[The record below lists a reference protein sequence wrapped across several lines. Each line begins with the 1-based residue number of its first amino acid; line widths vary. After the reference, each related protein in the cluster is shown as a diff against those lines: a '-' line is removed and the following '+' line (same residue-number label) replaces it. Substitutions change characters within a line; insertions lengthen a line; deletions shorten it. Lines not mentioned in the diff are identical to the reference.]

1 MRWWHKTLLT
11 GLVLMLLLLATG
23 YWYLQKTLAALPV
36 QNLHYDVKALSLRQ
50 LQLRHVSFNIATA
63 NAHVQLND
71 VAVSWQFPAWFN
83 LALNHVQLGSGNITL
98 TSWPQSDTSTEETA
112 PPSFS
117 LPENWQLPA
126 ILPGTVS
133 LQQLGIHLPC
143 GQSRCSYQLQAEM
156 SIVQQKLQYQ
166 LTIADAA
173 NTDTDNADA
182 TSSDIARLKLSGD
195 YQTIH
200 NLPLLNA
207 QLTLDDSAWLEL
219 SQQLSAQS
227 GINASG
233 EFKLDIAP
241 PSPWLLQQFKLWQIE
256 LPADA
261 LAQFT
266 APVTVQSNWQLALPE
281 HLSLASLSQQAS
293 GSWQLSANLPTPLSL
308 PGIGQ
313 LQGTVVAK
321 LGLEQ
326 GELTQYQLNSQLTLL
341 KPQLSG
347 DLLQLGLNADALH
360 ITVNADGKNQ
370 PQLNALPLYVA
381 LNSEGKTALG
391 LTSNVMLNLTPP
403 ISAQL
408 QQAKL
413 SLKQQLFNPAPDTKL
428 GEITLNS
435 DFNAYWLADNWQ
447 LDIQQLTANI
457 ATLSTP
463 DIKGR
468 NIKLSLSPGQFNG
481 DDRFSQVK
489 LHADINLSV
498 AELAHSQLK
507 SQSWQW
513 QSKLRGDLNALTL
526 DGHIGNAA
534 SLGLKHQLRYQQDQ
548 LELSWQ
554 LDDMFLLAGNPLAAT
569 LTDWPDLLEFNR
581 GRIAGTGELT
591 LLPALSASANVNL
604 SGVSGIYD
612 RSLFKEL
619 TTALQLNYQADT
631 VQLGTKDATVAE
643 IEHGVVVGPL
653 KLNAQYTANTDAI
666 TAGKLDIQ
674 QLQLLAMG
682 GQVQVQPVLLDLTL
696 AEQQLLLQLKQIDLT
711 QLLQQHP
718 TTDLTGNGRISGTIP
733 LLLGRNGASVK
744 DGSIAAESPGGKL
757 QYRPPTAQ
765 SMAATNQGMKVVL
778 EALDDFHYSVLSSN
792 VSYDTSGKLLLGLT
806 LRGQN
811 PALEAGRAIN
821 LNINLEEDIP
831 ALITSLQ
838 LSSKISDKIKQRVQQ
853 RLQQSGAKRANGV
866 QP

>member
-11 GLVLMLLLLATG
+11 SLVLMLLLLATG

-36 QNLHYDVKALSLRQ
+36 QNLHYEVKALSLHQ
-50 LQLRHVSFNIATA
+50 LQLSHVSFNISSADV
-63 NAHVQLND
+63 HVQLND
-71 VAVSWQFPAWFN
+71 VTVSWLFPGWFS
-83 LALNHVQLGSGNITL
+83 LALDHVQLGNGNITL
-98 TSWPQSDTSTEETA
+98 TTWPQADTSTADTA
-112 PPSFS
+112 TPAFS

-143 GQSRCSYQLQAEM
+143 GQSRCSYQLQAEL

-166 LTIADAA
+166 LTVADAASTDTYNADAA
-173 NTDTDNADA
+173 N
-182 TSSDIARLKLSGD
+182 SDITRLSLSGD
-195 YQTIH
+195 YQAIQ

-207 QLTLDDSAWLEL
+207 QLTLDDSAWLTL
-219 SQQLSAQS
+219 SQQLSAQD
-227 GINASG
+227 GVNASG
-233 EFKLDIAP
+233 ELKLDIAP

-261 LAQFT
+261 LTQFT
-266 APVTVQSNWQLALPE
+266 APVTLQSNWQLALPE

-293 GSWQLSANLPTPLSL
+293 GTWQLSANLPTPLSL

-313 LQGTVVAK
+313 LQGTVAAK

-326 GELTQYQLNSQLTLL
+326 GELSQYQLNSQLTLL

-347 DLLQLGLNADALH
+347 DLLQLGLNADAVH

-370 PQLNALPLYVA
+370 PQLNALPLQIA
-381 LNSEGKTALG
+381 LTSEGKTALG
-391 LTSNVMLNLTPP
+391 LTGNAILNLTPP
-403 ISAQL
+403 MSAQL
-408 QQAKL
+408 QQARL

-428 GEITLNS
+428 GEVQLNS
-435 DFNAYWLADNWQ
+435 EFNAYWLADSWQ
-447 LDIQQLTANI
+447 LDVQQLTADI
-457 ATLSTP
+457 ATLSAP
-463 DIKGR
+463 SISGR
-468 NIKLSLSPGQFNG
+468 NIKLSISPGQFSG
-481 DDRFSQVK
+481 DSRFNQVK
-489 LHADINLSV
+489 LHSDIKLS
-498 AELAHSQLK
+498 ASELAHPQLK
-507 SQSWQW
+507 PQSWQW
-513 QSKLRGDLNALTL
+513 QSKLSGELNNLVL
-526 DGHIGNAA
+526 DGHISNAA
-534 SLGLKHQLRYQQDQ
+534 SLGLTHQLTYQHDK
-548 LELSWQ
+548 LKLNWQ

-569 LTDWPDLLEFNR
+569 LTAWPALLEFNR
-581 GRIAGTGELT
+581 GRIASSGELT
-591 LLPALSASANVNL
+591 LLPAVSASAKVNF

-619 TTALQLNYQADT
+619 TAALQLKYQADA
-631 VQLGTKDATVAE
+631 VQLATTDATVAE

-653 KLNAQYTANTDAI
+653 KLNAQYNATADAI

-682 GQVQVQPVLLDLTL
+682 GQVQVEPVLLDLSL

-718 TTDLTGNGRISGTIP
+718 TTDLSGNGRISGTIP

-765 SMAATNQGMKVVL
+765 SMAASNQGMKVVL

-806 LRGQN
+806 LKGQN